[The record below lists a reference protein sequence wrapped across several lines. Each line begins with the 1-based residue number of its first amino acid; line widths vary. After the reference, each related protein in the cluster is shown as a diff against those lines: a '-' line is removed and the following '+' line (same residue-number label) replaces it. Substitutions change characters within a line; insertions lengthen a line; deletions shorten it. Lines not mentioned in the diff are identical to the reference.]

1 MGMSYSDFMSLPVP
15 YKKWYL
21 ERIEREYRESNN
33 SQGVVPN
40 NPVSQEAAL
49 KFGRTFGNFG

>member
-1 MGMSYSDFMSLPVP
+1 MSYSDFMSLPVP